1 MDMEDKALAG
11 RTLNMLLMSV
21 TPEVSQLDISSL
33 KTLVWNNSFMSVIDA
48 TFQLEM
54 GPYVLRAFALSSAH
68 AVTAVSRASRVPKE
82 WVAMF
87 QRLRNMFQS
96 QVRLPQ

>member
-1 MDMEDKALAG
+1 
-11 RTLNMLLMSV
+11 
-21 TPEVSQLDISSL
+21 
-33 KTLVWNNSFMSVIDA
+33 MSVIDA

-87 QRLRNMFQS
+87 QRLRNMFNLKFACRND
-96 QVRLPQ
+96 VEGG